1 MGFSG
6 ITTPRLNRGEQK
18 KFIKNLGS
26 YIDNFVHKYDN
37 ENRLR
42 AVMQNGTVLTAAL
55 YDGNGD
61 RIFKVQ
67 RHFTSGNVP
76 GSGEDE
82 KENNGKGNGKNV
94 PHGNKKC

>member
-1 MGFSG
+1 
-6 ITTPRLNRGEQK
+6 
-18 KFIKNLGS
+18 
-26 YIDNFVHKYDN
+26 
-37 ENRLR
+37 
-42 AVMQNGTVLTAAL
+42 MQNGTVLTAAL